1 MRKTAHATVLM
12 LALLSS
18 VLAGACFV
26 NWVEAN
32 PEPARSESYGI
43 HVLSPQNTTYY
54 TDTVSVQ
61 VKVIHYWY
69 GFDGFRISV
78 DGGPWNYQYDYV
90 DNSTEY
96 HYEWVVTYCKPI
108 PLQLTEGSHTVAVKV
123 SSGAL
128 TFCANVTFTVNV
140 VSPYLSVLPS
150 ENVEASSSEVPLD
163 LKYNFTEIPV
173 GYFYESSEVP
183 LKFVAPEASDF
194 SYSLD
199 GEDRVSFV
207 GNVTLRGVSDGVHS
221 VVLYGKTVDGSDFA
235 SEPFSV
241 WVDTGKPQITF
252 LSLQND
258 TAYRTWNVDLAFRLS
273 EPSPEIKYTLY
284 GNNQIQTSVIDG
296 NTSFFNLPSGS
307 YTLILSAKDSVSNF
321 ISFQRV
327 NFRVDNPLPMLFVVA
342 ASVII
347 IVVGLLVYF
356 KKRKH

>member
-1 MRKTAHATVLM
+1 MRKTAHATILM

-26 NWVEAN
+26 YWAEAN
-32 PEPARSESYGI
+32 PEPARDESYGI
-43 HVLSPQNTTYY
+43 YVLSPKNTTYY
-54 TDTVSVQ
+54 TGAVSVQ
-61 VKVIHYWY
+61 IKVVHYWY

-78 DGGPWNYQYDYV
+78 DGGPWNYQSDYV
-90 DNSTEY
+90 ENSTEY
-96 HYEWVVTYCKPI
+96 HYDWVVTYCKPI

-123 SSGAL
+123 SSGDRA
-128 TFCANVTFTVNV
+128 FCANVTFTVNV

-150 ENVEASSSEVPLD
+150 ENGYLSSEVPLD

-173 GYFYESSEVP
+173 GYFYASSEVP
-183 LKFVAPEASDF
+183 LKFVASEASDF

-199 GEDRVSFV
+199 GEARVSFV
-207 GNVTLRGVSDGVHS
+207 GNVTLKDVSDGVHS
-221 VVLYGKTVDGSDFA
+221 VVLYGKTLDGGDFA

-258 TAYRTWNVDLAFRLS
+258 TTYRTWNVDLAFRLS

-307 YTLILSAKDSVSNF
+307 YTLVLSAKDSVSNF
-321 ISFQRV
+321 ISFQTV
-327 NFRVDNPLPMLFVVA
+327 DFRVDNPLPLIVVVA

-347 IVVGLLVYF
+347 IVVGVLVYF